1 MAIHTLLHVLNFSKA
16 KKSHKLVLVEI
27 ANRTNKEGL
36 AWPSYA
42 TLARATGLTRQW
54 VIKCVADLEA
64 VGELEIFPLG
74 SPTGGQAYRIPTGQL
89 SLPDEIIPGKLSHQK
104 VVNSVDPNLLNTES
118 LYCKNETEGQDAW
131 LTHGQA
137 VKIGLTPGTRMYR
150 QATGEV
156 LSGE

>member
-1 MAIHTLLHVLNFSKA
+1 MAIDTLLHVLNNSKA

-64 VGELEIFPLG
+64 VGELEILPHG

-104 VVNSVDPNLLNTES
+104 VVNSVDPNLLNTEPI
-118 LYCKNETEGQDAW
+118 YCQNDANDKDEW
-131 LTHGQA
+131 LTPEQA
-137 VKIGLTPGTRMYR
+137 VKIGLTPGTRLYR

-156 LSGE
+156 LPGE